1 MMKYLVFLFLVSSC
15 SSIKPKYQAHWWNK
29 VSKKDLAWW
38 EISPSSVDPAN
49 NEVILSKRN
58 ELGILSNFAN
68 TPFRFRGDS
77 YQSIEGLWQSMKFP
91 ESTNDPRNRYG
102 IWIYKR
108 SDVAQMIGP
117 KAKKAGDF
125 ASKLMKKNNI
135 NWVSFQNNKMSYRTS
150 ARGSHYKIIKE
161 AMGCK
166 LLQNK
171 KVEKILLSTGN
182 LNLRPDHLTK
192 KTDPP
197 AWKYY
202 QIWMELR
209 DEIKLKKEIACKR

>member
-1 MMKYLVFLFLVSSC
+1 MKFFIFLLFLISC
-15 SSIKPKYQAHWWNK
+15 ANTKYKYPIYWWNE
-29 VSKKDLAWW
+29 VHKKDLASW
-38 EISPSSVDPAN
+38 EVSPSSVSLAN

-58 ELGILSNFAN
+58 ELGILSNLAH
-68 TPFRFRGDS
+68 TPFKYRGLT
-77 YQSIEGLWQSMKFP
+77 YQSVEGLWQSMKFP

-102 IWIYKR
+102 IWKYKR
-108 SDVAQMIGP
+108 SDVIKMIGF
-117 KAKKAGDF
+117 KAKEAGNF
-125 ASKLMKKNNI
+125 ASSLMKKNKI

-150 ARGSHYKIIKE
+150 AKGSHYKIIKE

-171 KVEKILLSTGN
+171 KVAKILLSTGN

-209 DEIKLKKEIACKR
+209 DEIKLKKKITCKK